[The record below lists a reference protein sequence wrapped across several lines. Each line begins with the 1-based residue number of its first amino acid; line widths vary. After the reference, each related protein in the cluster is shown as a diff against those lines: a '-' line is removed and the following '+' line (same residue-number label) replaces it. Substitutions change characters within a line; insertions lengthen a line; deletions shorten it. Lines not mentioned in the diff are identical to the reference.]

1 MKPKLFLCRHGERVD
16 YVEPQWKETA
26 AEPLDPPLTFRG
38 REQIRTSVQR
48 LLNTEIQY
56 ILSSPMRRT
65 LESAQV
71 ASDILGLQF
80 ELDTGLVE
88 WQNPD
93 WYSGLTLGNPIW
105 PTKAVD
111 WNGKQRSSAPPVFP
125 ETENQA
131 KARYAAVAQVLLE
144 REAGCGL
151 IITHETG
158 VIGMVNALTGAT
170 IDHVGFG
177 EVIELVGDVV
187 NSELAVRRT

>member
-1 MKPKLFLCRHGERVD
+1 MD
-16 YVEPQWKETA
+16 YVEPQWKQTA
-26 AEPLDPPLTFRG
+26 ADPLDPPLTPRG

-48 LLNTEIQY
+48 LVNAGVQY

-65 LESAQV
+65 VESAQM

-80 ELDTGLVE
+80 ELDIGLVE

-93 WYSGLTLGNPIW
+93 WFSGLTLGNPIW
-105 PTKAVD
+105 FAKAME
-111 WNGKQRSSAPPVFP
+111 WNGKQRNSVPPVFP

-131 KARYAAVAQVLLE
+131 KARYAAVARVLLE
-144 REAGCGL
+144 QEARCGL

-158 VIGMVNALTGAT
+158 VIGTVNALTGTA

-177 EVIELVGDVV
+177 EMIELAVDGV
-187 NSELAVRRT
+187 NSELIMRRT